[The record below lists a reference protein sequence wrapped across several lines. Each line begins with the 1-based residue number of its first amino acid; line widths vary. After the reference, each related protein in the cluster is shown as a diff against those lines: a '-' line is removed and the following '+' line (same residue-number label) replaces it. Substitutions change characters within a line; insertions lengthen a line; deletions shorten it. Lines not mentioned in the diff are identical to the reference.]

1 MESLAVAR
9 LTAAAVAR
17 GGGSGDYGLIKA
29 VHAYALRIAALR
41 S

>member
-9 LTAAAVAR
+9 LTAAAR